1 MKAKF
6 YRPTPV
12 LVSHLEARGELEK
25 YPDVYVPVHPAT
37 GVKGEPDDRF
47 RVVPAGYV
55 IEHPDAWR
63 LVKQGTAEAADPECE
78 AKCPMTPEQ
87 KVRRY
92 ERQKAL
98 EAGQLTGDPKLDA
111 PKKHS

>member
-6 YRPTPV
+6 YRETPV
-12 LVSHLEARGELEK
+12 LVEHLESKGELDK
-25 YPDVYVPVHPAT
+25 YPEVYVPTHPAT
-37 GVKGEPDDRF
+37 GNKGKPDPRF

-63 LVKQGTAEAADPECE
+63 LVRQGTAEAADDECE
-78 AKCPMTPEQ
+78 SKAAMTPQQ

-98 EAGQLTGDPKLDA
+98 EAGQLTGDPKFDA
-111 PKKHS
+111 VKK